1 MLQFFVAW
9 VVISLIWLWF
19 TLVVAIFYPLVDGG
33 LKQIWAVLI
42 VARRKLLREDG
53 GSGSGSESEG
63 TVIENRALDSS
74 AEKIGVL
81 AKV

>member
-1 MLQFFVAW
+1 M
-9 VVISLIWLWF
+9 
-19 TLVVAIFYPLVDGG
+19 
-33 LKQIWAVLI
+33 WAVLI